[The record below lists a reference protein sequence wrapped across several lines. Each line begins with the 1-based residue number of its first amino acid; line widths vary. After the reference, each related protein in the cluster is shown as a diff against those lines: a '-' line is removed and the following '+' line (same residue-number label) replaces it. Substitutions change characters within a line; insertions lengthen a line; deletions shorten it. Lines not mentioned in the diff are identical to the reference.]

1 MQALRA
7 AVAAGR
13 VGFTPCGVP
22 AAGVRAGRMASL
34 SSASLASRAGG
45 GAGGSPAA
53 PVGLRAL
60 ATASASRIPVDG
72 QIVDMNG
79 DEMTRHIWFLI
90 REKLVFPHV
99 AVESKLREFDLGLP
113 NRDATD
119 DQVTLDA
126 AAAILE
132 CNVGVKCATITPD
145 AGRVK
150 EFGLKKMYRSPNGQ
164 IRGILNGTVFREPI
178 LCSNV
183 PRIIPGWKAPIIVGR
198 HAYADQYACQDML
211 TPTSGGK
218 LTMRFE
224 PADGGDAV
232 ERTVFEF
239 GQGQSGIALT
249 MYNTDDSIRGFARSS
264 FLYARSRGMPLYL
277 ATKNTILKVYDGRF
291 ADIFAEVGKEFPDVQ
306 YEMRLI
312 DDMVAQMVKNDG
324 GYVLALKNYDGDVQS
339 DIVAQGYGS
348 LGLMT
353 SVLLHPDGKTFC
365 SEAAHGTVTRHW
377 RKHQA
382 GEATSTNSIASI
394 FAWSRALSHRG
405 RLDGNDALVNFGTA
419 LEAATIGTV
428 EGGVMTKDLAI
439 CVHGSVAAAT
449 EDTYVTTE
457 GFIDAVATK
466 LSDSLAK

>member
-7 AVAAGR
+7 AIAGGR
-13 VGFTPCGVP
+13 VVGFTPSGVLP
-22 AAGVRAGRMASL
+22 VGLRAAAASPLAGRL
-34 SSASLASRAGG
+34 SSASLTSSPAGG
-45 GAGGSPAA
+45 GGRGGGASPAA
-53 PVGLRAL
+53 APGLRAM
-60 ATASASRIPVDG
+60 ATAAASRIPVDG

-99 AVESKLREFDLGLP
+99 AVESNLREFDLGLP

-145 AGRVK
+145 AGRVT

-211 TPTSGGK
+211 TPTCGGK

-264 FLYARSRGMPLYL
+264 FLYAQSRGMPLYL

-291 ADIFAEVGKEFPDVQ
+291 ADIFAEVGKEFPDVA

-365 SEAAHGTVTRHW
+365 SEAAHGTGMLPCSTVFHFFPHSPGVVFCSWERVV
-377 RKHQA
+377 
-382 GEATSTNSIASI
+382 GGTNS
-394 FAWSRALSHRG
+394 R
-405 RLDGNDALVNFGTA
+405 
-419 LEAATIGTV
+419 
-428 EGGVMTKDLAI
+428 
-439 CVHGSVAAAT
+439 
-449 EDTYVTTE
+449 
-457 GFIDAVATK
+457 
-466 LSDSLAK
+466 

>member
-1 MQALRA
+1 
-7 AVAAGR
+7 
-13 VGFTPCGVP
+13 
-22 AAGVRAGRMASL
+22 
-34 SSASLASRAGG
+34 
-45 GAGGSPAA
+45 
-53 PVGLRAL
+53 
-60 ATASASRIPVDG
+60 
-72 QIVDMNG
+72 
-79 DEMTRHIWFLI
+79 
-90 REKLVFPHV
+90 
-99 AVESKLREFDLGLP
+99 
-113 NRDATD
+113 
-119 DQVTLDA
+119 
-126 AAAILE
+126 
-132 CNVGVKCATITPD
+132 
-145 AGRVK
+145 
-150 EFGLKKMYRSPNGQ
+150 MYRSPNGQ

-324 GYVLALKNYDGDVQS
+324 GYVLALKNYDGDGTLS
-339 DIVAQGYGS
+339 VAGASES
-348 LGLMT
+348 LT
-353 SVLLHPDGKTFC
+353 LLF
-365 SEAAHGTVTRHW
+365 
-377 RKHQA
+377 
-382 GEATSTNSIASI
+382 
-394 FAWSRALSHRG
+394 
-405 RLDGNDALVNFGTA
+405 RLDARIWALGPRAGDCFSAEQSSSRGAWETYSMPCSSHCRCFVFLSWLAGSPRSA
-419 LEAATIGTV
+419 IGHCGSGVRLSGSHDVGPAASRRQDI
-428 EGGVMTKDLAI
+428 L
-439 CVHGSVAAAT
+439 
-449 EDTYVTTE
+449 
-457 GFIDAVATK
+457 
-466 LSDSLAK
+466 L